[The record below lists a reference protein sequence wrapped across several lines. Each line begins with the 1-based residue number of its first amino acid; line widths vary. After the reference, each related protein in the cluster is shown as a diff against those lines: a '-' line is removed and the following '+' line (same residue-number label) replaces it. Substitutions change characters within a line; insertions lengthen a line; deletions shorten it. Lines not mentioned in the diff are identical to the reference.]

1 MAHAARAPCV
11 LALAFNY
18 AQLLNNKYLVNWSL
32 ITVRQLNFVVVFS
45 FALALVLFSLQ
56 NTSPVSIQIIPQLKV
71 EAPISVELILAM
83 GLGAVLAW
91 FFSIWASLQK
101 SIEMRNK
108 NVQIQKLQEN
118 VESLGIEIEERK
130 RLVSA
135 SAIDVEIDE
144 DKSKQS

>member
-1 MAHAARAPCV
+1 LLYV